1 MRIWRGSEYL
11 PLSHVILKVVRIVGA
26 ETFVCFK
33 EGNRKRRKGHS
44 GKAEERFS
52 KTQNKSKH
60 DLAGMYYKKLRN
72 FKMFTKARR

>member
-11 PLSHVILKVVRIVGA
+11 PLSHIILKVVRIVGA

-44 GKAEERFS
+44 GKAEGTIFEDAKQI
-52 KTQNKSKH
+52 KT
-60 DLAGMYYKKLRN
+60 
-72 FKMFTKARR
+72 